1 MYQYTPPNSEIIC
14 SQNVSTKV
22 VCGIILF
29 FKRKAMPKIWKKS
42 WVPFRSYLLNSTANL
57 ALPWVFVFFKHNNQS
72 LAAVYYAKC
81 TIHCKCGFPIPCPWT
96 FVYLKG
102 KRCILNWP
110 VARLRTFF
118 CQITNTHL
126 ISMLYTV
133 RLNYAECY
141 FELHK
146 LFWCIAYYQGP
157 LSHHLTQK

>member
-1 MYQYTPPNSEIIC
+1 M
-14 SQNVSTKV
+14 
-22 VCGIILF
+22 
-29 FKRKAMPKIWKKS
+29 
-42 WVPFRSYLLNSTANL
+42 
-57 ALPWVFVFFKHNNQS
+57 
-72 LAAVYYAKC
+72 YYAKC

-110 VARLRTFF
+110 VARLWTFF

-157 LSHHLTQK
+157 LYLKVLQDPLIFAQGTKSKALSFCSLVTLSISFVSFSFYELRSLRQTSCKKLMQMKLINKITNEQKDRT